1 MIAVSERWRN
11 NQNKEAVLSAMFS
24 YDQMIFF
31 DLETTSLS
39 AKTGRVIELAAI
51 RYEIGE
57 GTAFS
62 EIGRLHVY
70 INPNMPLPE
79 KIVEL
84 TGITNAMLCDKPEE
98 QEVFGQIKA
107 FFDGTPVLCGYNVGF
122 DIGFLEQMYLR
133 NSAILGE
140 HTVIDVLEMAR
151 DALDVPKYSLGA
163 IAEELGILP
172 EGSLHSAMTDI
183 ETNVNAFRLFWNG
196 YFVEKEEPER
206 NKLQPKVYCV
216 RFWEGYKGFSRIYVE
231 TSAGTV
237 YYDVRRKY
245 WGNKNADFGSLDM
258 AFIEQQAWTLIGVDN
273 QNDFGK
279 YKGPAARLP

>member
-107 FFDGTPVLCGYNVGF
+107 FFDGTPVLCGYNVGI

-183 ETNVNAFRLFWNG
+183 ETTVNAFRLFWNG